1 FAMQYFVNSKVNAKN
16 GVAREGLLEQFLSP
30 LFLKWM
36 NRRISK
42 VDSVIKDFRF
52 YTPYESIFKKAEY
65 ASEILDLSNQF
76 GEGWAI
82 AGEVASFMR
91 EGIDRIVCVQPF
103 GCIANHI
110 VAKGIEKRLK
120 KFYPNLNILYL
131 DIDGGMAD
139 VNLQNRLHFLI
150 S

>member
-1 FAMQYFVNSKVNAKN
+1 
-16 GVAREGLLEQFLSP
+16 
-30 LFLKWM
+30 M

-120 KFYPNLNILYL
+120 KFIL
-131 DIDGGMAD
+131 I
-139 VNLQNRLHFLI
+139 
-150 S
+150 